1 MVEMEHIHCRIPA
14 PRGLSSYMLSFAV
27 DHTCTD
33 FRFDRM
39 LIDMLHSCNGI
50 IFMLLGRLASI
61 AYEYVDGE
69 VKHVLD
75 AKKDIEEFADN
86 LKAIQAVLE
95 DAEQRQVKE
104 ASVRIWL
111 DQLKD
116 ISFEMVDVLDKWN
129 TDMLRQQV
137 EKQERESEDALVP
150 NNNKKKVTLSVS
162 PSCFCFGKV
171 RRVIFRRDIAR
182 KIKDLNGRLSA
193 IDEQRKRHEFQHIE
207 RGIQQLPERQ
217 KTSSFVVMS
226 EVFGREKE
234 KDILI
239 TKLLSDG
246 GKDRRGLLIIPIL
259 GMGGMGKTTLAQ
271 LVYNDSKVKSHFEKR
286 VWVCVSDPFDE
297 IKIAKS
303 ISGDGAPSSNELDYV
318 LQCMSRSIEGKRFLL
333 VLDDVWSHDSE
344 KWEQLRAP
352 LIQSGAHGS
361 RILVTTRKHEVVDMM
376 RATSDMISLGGL
388 SEGYCLS
395 IFNHMAFADREV
407 GESKAF
413 EDISKKIVEK
423 CKGLP
428 LASKALGSLMHNK
441 RTRREWLD
449 VLNSKIWDREEVE
462 QKVFLPLLLS
472 YYDLAPSIKCCLLY
486 CASFPKDFEFER
498 EYLINLWMAQDYLNS
513 KGNKDKGEIGEAF
526 FDNLVA
532 RSFFQD
538 LVKDSVSGKVIGC
551 KMHDIVHDFVQ
562 SLNKNECL
570 IMDVEGVGNEV
581 KVLGE
586 KVRHLTLRLKRGEPL
601 PPSIAYYNCKN
612 LRTLT
617 RISNSRYGSTISTI
631 DSNFILQLKCLRTLN
646 LRKNGIIEVP
656 KEIGELVHL
665 RHIDLSWNDGLKI
678 LPDSICELYNLYTLR
693 LNYCRSLEKLPDNM
707 GKLISLKHLYVFGC
721 DMLEYLPKGIRRLQK
736 LRTIEAC
743 VVVCDEDEDKEALQ
757 VGDLRDMNL
766 EGRLS
771 IILKG
776 NVKDERE
783 LEKAQLWHMKQLFH
797 LGINSY
803 YVQYKQTS
811 STVEILNLLRPHENL
826 ESLSIRVHSGAKCPN
841 WMMSLNNLKIIFL
854 SGWSE
859 CKFLPPLGKLP
870 YLAKLTIVL
879 MMKVKKVGGEFLGV
893 DQDETSVKSSSYSFF
908 PKLKELEIAYM
919 EALEEWEVGVEGWNK
934 EDSEISIMPCL
945 SSLEVRECHHIKTLP
960 DFLCN
965 TPLQDLT
972 IYKCST
978 LSKRCEQGS
987 GEEWPKISHIPNIK
1001 INI

>member
-1 MVEMEHIHCRIPA
+1 M
-14 PRGLSSYMLSFAV
+14 
-27 DHTCTD
+27 TD
-33 FRFDRM
+33 
-39 LIDMLHSCNGI
+39 GI
-50 IFMLLGRLASI
+50 IFMLLNRLAST

-75 AKKDIEEFADN
+75 AQKDIEEFSGTV
-86 LKAIQAVLE
+86 KAIQAVLE

-116 ISFEMVDVLDKWN
+116 ISFQMVDVLDEWN

-137 EKQERESEDALVP
+137 EKQEREGEDALVRSTK
-150 NNNKKKVTLSVS
+150 KKKVILSGS

-171 RRVIFRRDIAR
+171 RRVILRRDIAL

-193 IDEQRKRHEFQHIE
+193 IDEQRKRYEFQHVE
-207 RGIQQLPERQ
+207 RGIQDLPERQ

-271 LVYNDSKVKSHFEKR
+271 LVYNDSKVKAHFEKR
-286 VWVCVSDPFDE
+286 VWICVSDPFDE

-333 VLDDVWSHDSE
+333 VLDDVWGHDSE
-344 KWEQLRAP
+344 KWERLRAP
-352 LIQSGAHGS
+352 LIQSGAHGN

-376 RATSDMISLGGL
+376 RATSDMISLGELG
-388 SEGYCLS
+388 EGYCLS

-428 LASKALGSLMHNK
+428 LAAKALGSLMHNK
-441 RTRREWLD
+441 RTRMEWLG
-449 VLNSKIWDREEVE
+449 VLNSKIWDQEEVE
-462 QKVFLPLLLS
+462 QKVFQPLLLS

-498 EYLINLWMAQDYLNS
+498 EYLINIWMAQDYLNS

-538 LVKDSVSGKVIGC
+538 LVKDSVSGKIIGC

-562 SLNKNECL
+562 SLTKNECL
-570 IMDVEGVGNEV
+570 IIDDEGVGNEIE
-581 KVLGE
+581 VLGE
-586 KVRHLTLRLKRGEPL
+586 KVRHLTLRLRLDEPL
-601 PPSIAYYNCKN
+601 PPSNAYYNCKN
-612 LRTLT
+612 LRTLKIICSSILT
-617 RISNSRYGSTISTI
+617 TI

-646 LRKNGIIEVP
+646 LSNNGISEVP
-656 KEIGELVHL
+656 KEIGELIYL
-665 RHIDLSWNDGLKI
+665 RHIDLSWNGGLKI

-693 LNYCRSLEKLPDNM
+693 LFGCLSLEKLPDNM
-707 GKLISLKHLYVFGC
+707 GKLISLKQLYVYGC
-721 DMLEYLPKGIRRLQK
+721 AKLEYLPKGIRRLKK
-736 LRTIEAC
+736 LKTIDVCAVAC
-743 VVVCDEDEDKEALQ
+743 VNDEDRAALQ
-757 VGDLRDMNL
+757 LGDLRVLNL
-766 EGRLS
+766 QGRLH

-776 NVKDERE
+776 NVKDENE

-797 LGINSY
+797 LGINCEV
-803 YVQYKQTS
+803 VQYNQKAR
-811 STVEILNLLRPHENL
+811 STVELLNVLRPHENL
-826 ESLSIRVHSGAKCPN
+826 ESLYISYLSGATYPN
-841 WMMSLNNLKIIFL
+841 WMMSLHNLRIISLFEW
-854 SGWSE
+854 SG
-859 CKFLPPLGKLP
+859 CNFLPPLGRLP
-870 YLAKLTIVL
+870 YLEKLSISR
-879 MMKVKKVGGEFLGV
+879 MHKVQKVGGEFWGIV
-893 DQDETSVKSSSYSFF
+893 DQDETSLRSSSSSSFF
-908 PKLKELEIAYM
+908 PKLKKLAVGYM
-919 EALEEWEVGVEGWNK
+919 SALEEWEVGMERWNK

-945 SSLEVRECHHIKTLP
+945 SSLNISRCPLLKTLP
-960 DFLCN
+960 DFLCK
-965 TPLQDLT
+965 TPLQELF
-972 IYKCST
+972 IFECQT
-978 LSKRCEQGS
+978 LSKHCECGS

-1001 INI
+1001 ILSW